1 MEMRFRVGTKNV
13 EIVVAEKDGLTV
25 VNVDGREVVVG
36 DVVFD
41 DRSVT
46 LTVGGKRRRVLF
58 DSERG
63 HVFTAHAGHAW
74 EFIPGEEAG
83 ADQAGAGA
91 FEALI
96 TSPMPG
102 KVLQV
107 LVAAGD
113 IVEADGALLLLE
125 AMKMEMTVRASH
137 RCRVVAVKVEANAMV
152 GPGDTLVELEETPEE
167 ASEAAS

>member
-1 MEMRFRVGTKNV
+1 MELQFRTGNRNV
-13 EIVVAEKDGLTV
+13 SLVVSEKDGRTVVALDGREIVVD
-25 VNVDGREVVVG
+25 
-36 DVVFD
+36 DVRFD

-46 LTVGGKRRRVLF
+46 LTIGGRRRRVLL

-74 EFIPGEEAG
+74 EFVPGEEAA

-91 FEALI
+91 FDPII

-107 LVAAGD
+107 LVTSGD
-113 IVEADGALLLLE
+113 IVEPDGALLLLE
-125 AMKMEMTVRASH
+125 AMKMEMTVRATH
-137 RCRVVAVKVEANAMV
+137 RCRVVAVKVETGAMV
-152 GPGDTLVELEETPEE
+152 GPGDTLVELEEAPE
-167 ASEAAS
+167 S